1 MGTLGTILKN
11 KINNMEKNRLTKFKI
26 TKLFGY
32 QTVEIDFENR
42 YKIIVG
48 ENGLGKTTVLN
59 CLFYLLDKRFKKLN
73 KIIFE
78 SIEVTFSNKSKVSFT
93 KTDLEFYLD
102 KSKIHQGSQF
112 YQLLKNNLKKDDIE
126 NLKTVIKDKKITE
139 QTKRLT
145 IVSTLKKIGVNINA
159 PSQFIYETI
168 NKFISESETINFE
181 TIIDT
186 LNSNITSKIL
196 YFPTYRRIESQIEGL
211 QKLIKNRN
219 EYYDSPFFGNDN
231 ADDDD
236 DEDDQSEIDN
246 VIQFGMEDVRRKI
259 KSITQEITQKSLI
272 GFSKVTGDLLSQLSK
287 EFPNYK
293 AKEKIDKRKLEII
306 LDRVG
311 NTISNE
317 DKYNIVEYINSGK
330 KTNKGLLYLIDKL
343 IDLYN
348 EQEILD
354 LAIRNFAETC
364 NRYLNLKNFYY
375 NESSVRLEI
384 IRDNSDGEII
394 DLNHLSSGEKQIVSL
409 FSKIYLDLDKS
420 FIVLFDEPELS
431 LSINWQQK
439 LIPDIIKSDKCN
451 FLFCVTHSPFI
462 FDNDVQKYAYGLT
475 DYIKISK

>member
-1 MGTLGTILKN
+1 
-11 KINNMEKNRLTKFKI
+11 MEKSRLTKFKI
-26 TKLFGY
+26 IKLFGY
-32 QTVEIDFENR
+32 QNVEIDFDSN
-42 YKIIVG
+42 YKIIIG

-59 CLFYLLDKRFKKLN
+59 CLFYVLDKRFKKLN
-73 KIIFE
+73 SIVFE
-78 SIEVTFSNKSKVSFT
+78 SIELIFSNKSKVSFT
-93 KTDLEFYLD
+93 KNDLEFYLD

-112 YQLLKNNLKKDDIE
+112 YQILKKDLKKDDIQ
-126 NLKTVIKDKKITE
+126 NLKNVIKSKKITE
-139 QTKRLT
+139 QERRL
-145 IVSTLKKIGVNINA
+145 IVVATLKKIGVNINA

-168 NKFISESETINFE
+168 NKFISESEALNFQNIIE
-181 TIIDT
+181 TLDE
-186 LNSNITSKIL
+186 NITSKIL
-196 YFPTYRRIESQIEGL
+196 YFPTYRRIESQLESL
-211 QKLIKNRN
+211 QKQIKNRN
-219 EYYDSPFFGNDN
+219 EYYDNPFFGNDS
-231 ADDDD
+231 DEDEDD
-236 DEDDQSEIDN
+236 DEQSEIDE

-259 KSITQEITQKSLI
+259 KSITQEITHKSLI

-311 NTISNE
+311 NTISKE
-317 DKYNIVEYINSGK
+317 DKSNIVEYIKSGK

-348 EQEILD
+348 EQEELD

-364 NRYLNLKNFYY
+364 NKYLNLKNFYY
-375 NESSVRLEI
+375 NESSVKLEI
-384 IRDNSDGEII
+384 IRDNSENSESKII

-431 LSINWQQK
+431 LSINWQQE
-439 LIPDIIKSDKCN
+439 LLPDIINSKKCN

-462 FDNDVQKYAYGLT
+462 YDNDVQKYAFGLT
-475 DYIKISK
+475 DYIKEQ